1 MSLTYGH
8 HRTGTASYVA
18 RGGVWCNFIP
28 CWVWRQWTCICIAF
42 ALFENYWNWSFMLP
56 WIGDKEYSFYLYE
69 EYCSI
74 HLWWWFI
81 IMYNVLY
88 FLIEITLDK
97 YSYYEPLFIYDMYSS
112 MFKSMSN
119 EPVIWMTCSG
129 SLLAEI
135 YSHPSYLSRC
145 LIWMLAWRDGSS
157 GTSSLFHLHLEII
170 MILLSCCSKLRT
182 N

>member
-1 MSLTYGH
+1 MH
-8 HRTGTASYVA
+8 
-18 RGGVWCNFIP
+18 
-28 CWVWRQWTCICIAF
+28 CICI
-42 ALFENYWNWSFMLP
+42 FEVHLYWSFMLA
-56 WIGDKEYSFYLYE
+56 WSGFEEYSFHLYEEYSFHLYE
-69 EYCSI
+69 EYCFI
-74 HLWWWFI
+74 HMWISFI
-81 IMYNVLY
+81 YCISWSLM
-88 FLIEITLDK
+88 FMEFSLDK
-97 YSYYEPLFIYDMYSS
+97 YSYHESLLLYDMYSS

-119 EPVIWMTCSG
+119 ELVVWMTCSC